1 MYGVRTPQSDFWS
14 VRTTMHDIH
23 SGCATGDIN
32 DLLSVARSL
41 KMKHFKSLKMKHF
54 KIKFA
59 LACALAT
66 MWLMGS

>member
-1 MYGVRTPQSDFWS
+1 
-14 VRTTMHDIH
+14 MHDIH